1 MKRITSITT
10 RFWNGPT
17 MRTALRTAMS
27 RMAAIGVPK
36 RLLTMEIDCGNRPS
50 AESANSGRAPE
61 AR

>member
-10 RFWNGPT
+10 RFWNGP
-17 MRTALRTAMS
+17 MMSTALRIAMR

-36 RLLTMEIDCGNRPS
+36 RLLTLETVLGNSPS
-50 AESANSGRAPE
+50 AESAKSGRAPE